1 MCLNIKLI
9 PLFMLLVMSLK
20 NSRGHCKHEI
30 KDEAYHHLHSV
41 SSKQKAVFEG
51 NSRRTYKC
59 IFLAFYHHWI
69 WLIFDYMS
77 FSHVFQV
84 LSVFLEYFS
93 STFCTQIFFPGLK
106 LFSKQMY
113 FLLLFIHTYSSVKYL
128 FFLHFLFFHQ
138 NIEESNQRLDGLV
151 IDFQCLKMQTTLTL
165 WLWLWL
171 D

>member
-1 MCLNIKLI
+1 MRATESCYLQYQVMAFRNIHLFSVDITSSRVQHLTNMCLNIKLI

-20 NSRGHCKHEI
+20 NCRGHCKHEI
-30 KDEAYHHLHSV
+30 KDEAYHHHLHSV
-41 SSKQKAVFEG
+41 SSKQNAVFEG

-113 FLLLFIHTYSSVKYL
+113 FLLIFICQIFVFS
-128 FFLHFLFFHQ
+128 
-138 NIEESNQRLDGLV
+138 
-151 IDFQCLKMQTTLTL
+151 
-165 WLWLWL
+165 
-171 D
+171 